1 MQTDADV
8 AQLVEQLICNQLVGG
23 SIPSIGSE
31 RKIENGEWRMEN
43 GNTHTHFGEI
53 PERSN
58 GADCKSVGE
67 AFGGSNPPL
76 PTRPGAKC
84 QVSSAKK
91 STLYTSH
98 FTLDHAEVAHLV
110 ERKPSKLQV
119 AGSSPVFRSNS
130 HPHPLRRCSSVVEH
144 FLGKEGVMSSTL
156 IIGSTSIHKKSK
168 L

>member
-1 MQTDADV
+1 MKNLHITHTQTHT
-8 AQLVEQLICNQLVGG
+8 Q
-23 SIPSIGSE
+23 
-31 RKIENGEWRMEN
+31 
-43 GNTHTHFGEI
+43 THTHFGEI

-76 PTRPGAKC
+76 PTHTRSCTRHPHHTHTHT
-84 QVSSAKK
+84 Q
-91 STLYTSH
+91 THTYL
-98 FTLDHAEVAHLV
+98 AEVAHLV

-130 HPHPLRRCSSVVEH
+130 HIHPLRRCSSVVEH

-156 IIGSTSIHKKSK
+156 IIGSTSINKKVNCN
-168 L
+168 

>member
-1 MQTDADV
+1 MFFY
-8 AQLVEQLICNQLVGG
+8 
-23 SIPSIGSE
+23 SHSHH
-31 RKIENGEWRMEN
+31 
-43 GNTHTHFGEI
+43 THTKLTPTPTPHPHFHHTQTHTSFGEI

-76 PTRPGAKC
+76 PTHTRSCPHHTHT
-84 QVSSAKK
+84 Q
-91 STLYTSH
+91 THTHL
-98 FTLDHAEVAHLV
+98 AEVAHLV

-130 HPHPLRRCSSVVEH
+130 HPHPPRRCSSVVEH

-156 IIGSTSIHKKSK
+156 IIGSTSINKKSK